1 MNSLVI
7 PITIAR
13 REVLSILIRLTECI
27 LSDGKKWAKMNEMSL
42 KRRKSC
48 PQQGKNYML
57 MGLGNICR
65 GDDGIGSFIAQNFQS
80 DDWLVLDCGTTPENF
95 TSLVKRS
102 RPEYLVIVDAAQM
115 NLEPG
120 EFRVIPSERIDK
132 FYLTTHNIPLSLLIC
147 YLDKWVGKII
157 LIGIQPERMEDFQ
170 RISERVQ
177 DSARNIIEILKGKSF
192 QELEEIF

>member
-1 MNSLVI
+1 
-7 PITIAR
+7 
-13 REVLSILIRLTECI
+13 
-27 LSDGKKWAKMNEMSL
+27 MNEMSQK
-42 KRRKSC
+42 KRKFS
-48 PQQGKNYML
+48 PQQRKNYML

-95 TSLVKRS
+95 TSLVKKS
-102 RPEYLVIVDAAQM
+102 QPEYLVIVDAAQM

-120 EFRVIPSERIDK
+120 EFRVIPPEKIDK
-132 FYLTTHNIPLSLLIC
+132 FYLTTHNIPLSLLIS
-147 YLDKWVGKII
+147 YLDKWVGKIV

-177 DSARNIIEILKGKSF
+177 DSAKNIIEILKGKSF
-192 QELEEIF
+192 QELEELS